1 MPKLN
6 VRPPKLGRDGKYAVV
21 YSGGKKIRLG
31 LAGTEDAQKNYLR
44 FIAEWA
50 AIGDAADP
58 HKKKSYL
65 IDELAVSFLKWAKG
79 VYGKSDYGNYRTAIN
94 MTLEIYSGTLVKDF
108 GSRALCIVRDSFVAK
123 GYSRKYCNKLV
134 GFVRAMFVWGIEY
147 EFVTQE
153 VAGALKLVKSVHRK
167 QAHDNPSREDV
178 PDEVVKATL
187 PYLLPTHADMVILQR
202 LATMRPSEVCRMKV
216 REIDRTGKA
225 WKYEPPV
232 HKNKWRGHKR
242 IIFFGQPEQEILE
255 RRMAGKEPGQYV
267 FTPAEAMREHWERL
281 AANRKTPVQA
291 SQQARKEKCDKNQ
304 KRKFRDYYT
313 SDVYGNAI
321 ESAIKSANKRLPI
334 DKQIPHW
341 YPYQIRHTAI
351 TQMTKTAGL
360 DEARAVAGQKS
371 LDVTMGYNHADEA
384 ISKRAAMKRQNPF
397 E

>member
-153 VAGALKLVKSVHRK
+153 VAGALKFVKSVHRK
-167 QAHDNPSREDV
+167 QAHDNPSRKDV
-178 PDEVVKATL
+178 PDEVVKRTL
-187 PYLLPTHADMVILQR
+187 LYLLPIYADMVTLQR

-216 REIDRTGKA
+216 GEIDRTGEV
-225 WKYEPPV
+225 WKYEPPE

-242 IIFFGQPEQEILE
+242 IIFFGLPEQEILV
-255 RRMAGKEPGQYV
+255 RRMAGKGADDFV
-267 FTPAEAMREHWERL
+267 FTPREAVQERKERD
-281 AANRKTPVQA
+281 AANRKTKVQP
-291 SQQARKEKCDKNQ
+291 SQVARKEKRAKNP
-304 KRKFRDYYT
+304 KRKYRDYYT
-313 SDVYGNAI
+313 SDVYYNAI
-321 ESAIKSANKRLPI
+321 ESAIESANKQRPD
-334 DKQIPHW
+334 DKKIPHW
-341 YPYQIRHTAI
+341 YPYQLRHTAI
-351 TQMTKTAGL
+351 TQTTETAGL